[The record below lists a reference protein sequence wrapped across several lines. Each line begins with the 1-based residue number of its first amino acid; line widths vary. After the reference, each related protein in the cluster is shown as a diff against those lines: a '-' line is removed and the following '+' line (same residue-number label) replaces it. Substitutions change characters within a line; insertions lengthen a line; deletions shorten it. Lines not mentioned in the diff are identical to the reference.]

1 MLFSFFLYLFWTSN
15 LFLLKKN
22 WVKYYFI
29 EKKCSYWP
37 WCQTVKPFI
46 NDTIELFVGWIEQ
59 QNAWSIE
66 CVWFSFCFDFIFQ
79 HSRCGCCFIVYWGG
93 RGRLRLKMDV
103 QGQGGWKMLDVY
115 GHRGWGVLKIGQFY
129 GRHMCIVRNVKQFM
143 DNSSQLYRSI
153 PNVF

>member
-1 MLFSFFLYLFWTSN
+1 
-15 LFLLKKN
+15 
-22 WVKYYFI
+22 
-29 EKKCSYWP
+29 
-37 WCQTVKPFI
+37 
-46 NDTIELFVGWIEQ
+46 
-59 QNAWSIE
+59 
-66 CVWFSFCFDFIFQ
+66 
-79 HSRCGCCFIVYWGG
+79 
-93 RGRLRLKMDV
+93 MDV